1 MGRSRYRRG
10 EGVPD
15 TVLEAWLVAVRRWWF
30 MLIPFSLCGPQRTRS
45 PWINQ
50 DTTGIELAQATNHPD
65 SSRIHHVPAPKRD
78 VDPADAQR
86 WAQVRA
92 AAARARADTQA
103 SAPTDAM
110 GALAWATAFPEDI
123 DRWVD
128 LVTEARRTRFTWRE
142 IAAALGEGED
152 AKDAVAE
159 RYAYR
164 RRTRDR
170 KARTRA

>member
-1 MGRSRYRRG
+1 M
-10 EGVPD
+10 
-15 TVLEAWLVAVRRWWF
+15 
-30 MLIPFSLCGPQRTRS
+30 
-45 PWINQ
+45 
-50 DTTGIELAQATNHPD
+50 
-65 SSRIHHVPAPKRD
+65 PAPKRD

-86 WAQVRA
+86 WAQIRA

-103 SAPTDAM
+103 SAPTDPM